1 MLNKLFLKIETE
13 RTNSFYEARVTLV
26 LKPHKDPTKKEN
38 FRPISLMNIDAK
50 NNKILANQI
59 QEHIKIIIHHG
70 QVVFNQGYR
79 DGLIYRNLSTLSTI

>member
-38 FRPISLMNIDAK
+38 FRPISLMYSDAK
-50 NNKILANQI
+50 IFNKILANRI
-59 QEHIKIIIHHG
+59 QEHIKKITQNG
-70 QVVFNQGYR
+70 QLGFIPESQG
-79 DGLIYRNLSTLSTI
+79 